1 MENEHI
7 NQFDSDQTFVTT
19 NYEITTTPR
28 NEWSVVL
35 LCDESRA
42 DMREHRRIPKICDLM
57 ALQISKDSQLEETEV
72 IAVVMYTGPMASDL
86 LKQSTYLNSNFN
98 FLMLACTGGVGWN
111 SSKSITQ
118 YFAAGPRRGLM
129 SWRQVETSIQPQSL
143 FLCQLSSRS
152 HER

>member
-28 NEWSVVL
+28 NEWNVIL

-57 ALQISKDSQLEETEV
+57 TLQISKDSQLEETEV
-72 IAVVMYTGPMASDL
+72 IAVVMYTGPMASNPL
-86 LKQSTYLNSNFN
+86 EPRTYSNMVII
-98 FLMLACTGGVGWN
+98 FLMLACTGGVGWY

-118 YFAAGPRRGLM
+118 YFAAGPRKGLM
-129 SWRQVETSIQPQSL
+129 S
-143 FLCQLSSRS
+143 
-152 HER
+152 